1 MYPPSEKQFPTAGEN
16 SSNVH
21 GAVFNLPEAGVIDL
35 TPFSQEN
42 VEKHVV
48 NTVVLERVTVVQE
61 GTVLRT
67 LESAIYKYGSGEVKD
82 GLTNT

>member
-42 VEKHVV
+42 VEKPCCEYCG
-48 NTVVLERVTVVQE
+48 TRKSDSGTGRYCTEDARERH
-61 GTVLRT
+61 L
-67 LESAIYKYGSGEVKD
+67 
-82 GLTNT
+82 

>member
-1 MYPPSEKQFPTAGEN
+1 MYPPSEKQFPTAGED

-48 NTVVLERVTVVQE
+48 NTVVLRKSDSGTGRYCTEDARERH
-61 GTVLRT
+61 L
-67 LESAIYKYGSGEVKD
+67 
-82 GLTNT
+82 

>member
-1 MYPPSEKQFPTAGEN
+1 
-16 SSNVH
+16 
-21 GAVFNLPEAGVIDL
+21 LPEAGVIDL

>member
-48 NTVVLERVTVVQE
+48 NTTRKSDSGTGRYCTEDARERH
-61 GTVLRT
+61 L
-67 LESAIYKYGSGEVKD
+67 
-82 GLTNT
+82 